1 MQTLKDDIRQRIIAT
16 ARAEFIAHGVR
27 STSIRTVARKSGI
40 SVGSLYNYFSSKD
53 ELFCE
58 VLRPL
63 TKALNKHILS
73 HNDEKFL
80 SIDVFSMRQYQID
93 YIFALLAII
102 KDFRPELRLLL
113 FDAEGTSLQGYKE
126 KMVDRQMKVGSE
138 YIRLMKERYPHLNAD
153 ISPFWIRITCSTW
166 ITVFCELVEHEDYSG
181 EDIKVALEQYMDFS
195 MAGWKALLKP

>member
-16 ARAEFIAHGVR
+16 ARAEFIEHGVR
-27 STSIRTVARKSGI
+27 CTSIRTVARKSGVA
-40 SVGSLYNYFSSKD
+40 VGNLYNYFSSKD

-80 SIDVFSMRQYQID
+80 SIDVFNMRQRQID
-93 YIFALLAII
+93 YILDMLSII

-113 FDAEGTSLQGYKE
+113 FNSEGTSLQGYKD
-126 KMVDRQMKVGSE
+126 KMVDRQMKVGME
-138 YIRLMKERYPHLNAD
+138 YLRLMKERYPHLNAN
-153 ISPFWIRITCSTW
+153 ISPFLVHTTCSTW
-166 ITVFCELVEHEDYSG
+166 ITVFCEIVEHEDYSD

-195 MAGWKALLKP
+195 MAGWKALMKP

>member
-27 STSIRTVARKSGI
+27 CTSIRTVARKSGVA
-40 SVGSLYNYFSSKD
+40 VGNLYNYFSSKD

-80 SIDVFSMRQYQID
+80 SIDVFNMRQHQID
-93 YIFALLAII
+93 YIFAMLAII

-113 FDAEGTSLQGYKE
+113 FNSEGTSLQGYKD
-126 KMVDRQMKVGSE
+126 KMVDRQMKRGYGIPTTDERTLSTSQRQHFAILGSH
-138 YIRLMKERYPHLNAD
+138 HL
-153 ISPFWIRITCSTW
+153 
-166 ITVFCELVEHEDYSG
+166 L
-181 EDIKVALEQYMDFS
+181 YMDNRFLRDCRTRRLQRRGYQS
-195 MAGWKALLKP
+195 CLGTVHGL

>member
-16 ARAEFIAHGVR
+16 ARAVFIAHGVR
-27 STSIRTVARKSGI
+27 CTSIRTVARKSGVA
-40 SVGSLYNYFSSKD
+40 VGNLYNYFSSKD

-80 SIDVFSMRQYQID
+80 SIDVFNMRQRQID
-93 YIFALLAII
+93 YIFAMLAII

-113 FDAEGTSLQGYKE
+113 FNSEGTSLQGYKD
-126 KMVDRQMKVGSE
+126 KMVDRQMKVGME
-138 YIRLMKERYPHLNAD
+138 YLRLMKERYPHLNAN
-153 ISPFWIRITCSTW
+153 ISPFLVHINCSTW
-166 ITVFCELVEHEDYSG
+166 ITVFCEIVEHEDYSD

>member
-16 ARAEFIAHGVR
+16 ARAEFITHGVR
-27 STSIRTVARKSGI
+27 CTSIRTVARKSGVA
-40 SVGSLYNYFSSKD
+40 VGNLYNYFKSKD

-80 SIDVFSMRQYQID
+80 SIDVFNMRQHQID
-93 YIFALLAII
+93 YIFAMLAII

-113 FDAEGTSLQGYKE
+113 FNSEGTSLQGYKD
-126 KMVDRQMKVGSE
+126 KMVDRQMKVGME
-138 YIRLMKERYPHLNAD
+138 YLRLMKERYPHLNSN
-153 ISPFWIRITCSTW
+153 ISPLLIHITCSTW
-166 ITVFCELVEHEDYSG
+166 ITVFCEIVEHEDYSD
-181 EDIKVALEQYMDFS
+181 EDIKVAMEQYMDFS
-195 MAGWKALLKP
+195 MAGWKALMKP

>member
-27 STSIRTVARKSGI
+27 CTSIRTMARKSGVA
-40 SVGSLYNYFSSKD
+40 VGNLYNYFKSKD

-80 SIDVFSMRQYQID
+80 SIDVFNMRQHQID
-93 YIFALLAII
+93 YIFAMLAII

-113 FDAEGTSLQGYKE
+113 FNSEGTSLQGYKD
-126 KMVDRQMKVGSE
+126 KMVDRQMKVGME
-138 YIRLMKERYPHLNAD
+138 YLRLMKERYPHLNAN
-153 ISPFWIRITCSTW
+153 ISPFLVHIICSTW
-166 ITVFCELVEHEDYSG
+166 ITAFCEIVEHEDYSD
-181 EDIKVALEQYMDFS
+181 EDIKVAMEQYMDFS

>member
-27 STSIRTVARKSGI
+27 CTSIRTVARKSGVA
-40 SVGSLYNYFSSKD
+40 VGNLYNYFSSKD

-80 SIDVFSMRQYQID
+80 SIDVFNMRQHQID
-93 YIFALLAII
+93 YIFAMLAII

-113 FDAEGTSLQGYKE
+113 FNSEGTSLQGYKD
-126 KMVDRQMKVGSE
+126 KMVDRQMKRGHGIPATDERTLSTSQRQHFAILGSH
-138 YIRLMKERYPHLNAD
+138 HL
-153 ISPFWIRITCSTW
+153 
-166 ITVFCELVEHEDYSG
+166 L
-181 EDIKVALEQYMDFS
+181 YMDNRFLRDCRTRRLQRRGYQS
-195 MAGWKALLKP
+195 CLGTVHGL

>member
-16 ARAEFIAHGVR
+16 ARAEFIEHGVR
-27 STSIRTVARKSGI
+27 CTSIRTVARKSGVA
-40 SVGSLYNYFSSKD
+40 VGNLYNYFSSKD

-80 SIDVFSMRQYQID
+80 SIDVFNMRQHQID
-93 YIFALLAII
+93 YIFAMLAII

-113 FDAEGTSLQGYKE
+113 FNSEGTSLQGYKD
-126 KMVDRQMKVGSE
+126 KMVDRQMQVGIE
-138 YIRLMKERYPHLNAD
+138 YIRLMKERYPHLNSN
-153 ISPFWIRITCSTW
+153 ISPLLIHITCSTW
-166 ITVFCELVEHEDYSG
+166 ITVFCEIVEHEEYSD

-195 MAGWKALLKP
+195 MAGWKALMKP

>member
-27 STSIRTVARKSGI
+27 CTSIRTVARKSGVA
-40 SVGSLYNYFSSKD
+40 VGNLYNYFSSKD

-80 SIDVFSMRQYQID
+80 SIDVFNMRQRQID
-93 YIFALLAII
+93 YILDMLSII

-113 FDAEGTSLQGYKE
+113 FNSEGTSLQGYKD
-126 KMVDRQMKVGSE
+126 KMVDRQMKVGME
-138 YIRLMKERYPHLNAD
+138 YLRLMKERYPHLNAN
-153 ISPFWIRITCSTW
+153 ISPFLVHITCSTW
-166 ITVFCELVEHEDYSG
+166 ITVFCEIVEHEDYSD

-195 MAGWKALLKP
+195 MAGWKTLMKP

>member
-1 MQTLKDDIRQRIIAT
+1 M
-16 ARAEFIAHGVR
+16 
-27 STSIRTVARKSGI
+27 ARKSGVA
-40 SVGSLYNYFSSKD
+40 VGNLYNYFSSKD

-80 SIDVFSMRQYQID
+80 SIDVFNMRQHQID
-93 YIFALLAII
+93 YIFAMLAII

-113 FDAEGTSLQGYKE
+113 FNSEGTSLQGYKD
-126 KMVDRQMKVGSE
+126 KMVDRQMKVGME
-138 YIRLMKERYPHLNAD
+138 YLRLMKERYPHLNTN
-153 ISPFWIRITCSTW
+153 ISPLLVHITCSTW
-166 ITVFCELVEHEDYSG
+166 ITVFCEIVEHEDYSD
-181 EDIKVALEQYMDFS
+181 EDIKVAMEQYMDFS

>member
-27 STSIRTVARKSGI
+27 CTSIRTVARKSGVA
-40 SVGSLYNYFSSKD
+40 VGNLYNYFKSKD

-80 SIDVFSMRQYQID
+80 SIDVFNMRQRQAD
-93 YIFALLAII
+93 
-102 KDFRPELRLLL
+102 LR
-113 FDAEGTSLQGYKE
+113 Q
-126 KMVDRQMKVGSE
+126 
-138 YIRLMKERYPHLNAD
+138 
-153 ISPFWIRITCSTW
+153 
-166 ITVFCELVEHEDYSG
+166 
-181 EDIKVALEQYMDFS
+181 
-195 MAGWKALLKP
+195 